1 MTLPRDER
9 QSHFKAGELHGSH
22 MPIDADIHWNWRNP
36 LNIIPALI
44 VVMLLIAVMGTVL
57 A

>member
-9 QSHFKAGELHGSH
+9 RSHFKAGELHGSH

-36 LNIIPALI
+36 LNFIPALI
-44 VVMLLIAVMGTVL
+44 VVLLLIALIGTVL